1 MAVSVAVHLVALIA
15 GLGYA
20 GLLLAPSRPE
30 QSIAVDLVTPQEVAD
45 LTKPDPTKPPEQDT
59 LKLPEKDAV
68 TAQQKPDE
76 PAAAPPPP
84 SQPPQPPPQE
94 TQPKPQ
100 PPEPQSK
107 PQQQPDNKKQSAVS
121 KPEIPKPQEPAPT
134 PQPQPQPQTQAVIKQ
149 PEPDISLLYPTPSQF
164 GSAPGDFDA
173 KANAAAQI
181 DTGTAAKFRAQLKT
195 CSTLPAEMTAD
206 DKVVIV
212 IRAQF
217 QPNGRLA
224 ATPVLIEASASPKGP
239 YLMQAAI
246 AALQACQPFS
256 SLPADKYQEWKLLDL
271 RFTPQDFRR
280 G

>member
-45 LTKPDPTKPPEQDT
+45 LTKPDLTTPTEQDT

-84 SQPPQPPPQE
+84 SQPPQPQE

-107 PQQQPDNKKQSAVS
+107 PQPDNKKQSVVS
-121 KPEIPKPQEPAPT
+121 KPDIQKSQEPAPT
-134 PQPQPQPQTQAVIKQ
+134 PQMQPQTQAVIRQ
-149 PEPDISLLYPTPSQF
+149 PEPDISLLYPTPRQF

-224 ATPVLIEASASPKGP
+224 STPVLIEASASPKGP